1 MNKYPE
7 YQIKIIETPR
17 DGMQGIESFIP
28 TQQKIDYINLLL
40 RCGFDTVEVGS
51 FVSHKNIPQMKDTA
65 EVLEK
70 LDLSVTK
77 SKIAVLV
84 ANLKGGKMAAGF
96 DQVDEIFFPFSTSP
110 TFLKKNLNATIK
122 EAEKTVDELQNLCE
136 KNDKKLVTYLS
147 MGFGDPYGD
156 EWSIELLHIWIDKL
170 KSKGLSIIPLSDI
183 MGDASPELIAEV
195 FSQLTASFPDIEF
208 GLHLHA
214 LAGQAHD
221 KIDAAWQTGI
231 RRFDTVINGMG
242 GCPMTGKELV
252 GNLALET
259 LLYYCAE
266 KNIETNLKESMLEQA
281 RRMIQKEFLKYLLAN

>member
-1 MNKYPE
+1 M
-7 YQIKIIETPR
+7 KIIETPR
-17 DGMQGIESFIP
+17 DGMQGIERFIP
-28 TQQKIDYINLLL
+28 SLKKIGYINLLL
-40 RCGFDTVEVGS
+40 QCGFDTVEVGS
-51 FVSHKNIPQMKDTA
+51 FVSPKAIPQMKDTS
-65 EVLEK
+65 EVLDK
-70 LDLSVTK
+70 LDLSLTK

-84 ANLKGGKMAAGF
+84 ANLKGGKIAARF
-96 DQVDEIFFPFSTSP
+96 DQVDELFFPFSTSP

-122 EAEKTVDELQNLCE
+122 KAEKTIDELQNLCV
-136 KNDKKLVTYLS
+136 KNNKKLVTYLS

-183 MGDASPELIAEV
+183 MGDASPQLITEV
-195 FSQLTASFPDIEF
+195 FSKLTASFPDMEF

-214 LAGQAHD
+214 LAGQEHD
-221 KIDAAWQTGI
+221 KIDAAWWAGI

-252 GNLALET
+252 GNLSLET

-266 KNIETNLKESMLEQA
+266 KNIETNIKESMIKQA
-281 RRMIQKEFLKYLLAN
+281 IRMIQKDFLKYLLAN

>member
-1 MNKYPE
+1 M
-7 YQIKIIETPR
+7 KIIETPR
-17 DGMQGIESFIP
+17 DGMQGIEIFIP
-28 TQQKIDYINLLL
+28 TQKKIDYINLLL

-51 FVSHKNIPQMKDTA
+51 FVSPVVIPQMKDTA

-70 LDLSVTK
+70 LDLSLAK

-84 ANLKGGKMAAGF
+84 ANLKGGKIAAGF

-110 TFLKKNLNATIK
+110 TFIKKNLNATIK
-122 EAEKTVDELQNLCE
+122 EAEKTVDELQNLCIKTGKE
-136 KNDKKLVTYLS
+136 LVVYLS

-156 EWSIELLHIWIDKL
+156 EWSIELLHIWVDKL
-170 KSKGLSIIPLSDI
+170 KNKGLSIIPLSDI
-183 MGDASPELIAEV
+183 MGDVSPELIAKV
-195 FSQLTASFPDIEF
+195 FSQLISSFPDVEF

-214 LAGQAHD
+214 LAGQEQN

-259 LLYYCAE
+259 LLKYCIE
-266 KNIETNLKESMLEQA
+266 NKIETGLYSGNLKQA
-281 RRMIQKEFLKYLLAN
+281 QNYQLLK

>member
-1 MNKYPE
+1 MNKNLGQE
-7 YQIKIIETPR
+7 IKIIETPR
-17 DGMQGIESFIP
+17 DGMQGIERFIP
-28 TQQKIDYINLLL
+28 TQNKIEYINLLL
-40 RCGFDTVEVGS
+40 QCGFNTVEVGS
-51 FVSHKNIPQMKDTA
+51 FVSPLAIPQMKDTA

-70 LDLSVTK
+70 LDLSLTK

-84 ANLKGGKMAAGF
+84 ANLKGGKIAAEF
-96 DQVDEIFFPFSTSP
+96 DQVDELFYPFSTSP

-122 EAEKTVDELQNLCE
+122 EAEKTVDELQNLCV

-156 EWSIELLHIWIDKL
+156 EWSIELLHVWVEKL

-183 MGDASPELIAEV
+183 MGDASPQLIAEV
-195 FSQLTASFPDIEF
+195 FSQLIASFPDVEF

-214 LAGQAHD
+214 LAGQESD
-221 KIDAAWQTGI
+221 KVDAAWQTGI

-259 LLYYCAE
+259 LLNYCAE
-266 KNIETNLKESMLEQA
+266 KNIETNIKKSILEQA
-281 RRMIQKEFLKYLLAN
+281 RRMIQKDFLKYLFA

>member
-1 MNKYPE
+1 MNKNLRQE
-7 YQIKIIETPR
+7 IKIIETPR
-17 DGMQGIESFIP
+17 DGMQGIERFIP
-28 TQQKIDYINLLL
+28 TQNKIAYINLLL
-40 RCGFDTVEVGS
+40 QCGFDTVEVGS
-51 FVSHKNIPQMKDTA
+51 FVSSKAIPQMRDTA

-70 LDLSVTK
+70 LDLSLTK

-96 DQVDEIFFPFSTSP
+96 DQVDELFYPFSTSP

-122 EAEKTVDELQNLCE
+122 EAEKTVDELQNLCV

-156 EWSIELLHIWIDKL
+156 KWSIDLLYEWVDKL

-195 FSQLTASFPDIEF
+195 FSQLITSFPDIEF

-214 LAGQAHD
+214 LAGQEYD
-221 KIDAAWQTGI
+221 KIDAAWQAGV

-266 KNIETNLKESMLEQA
+266 KNIETNIKKSILEQA
-281 RRMIQKEFLKYLLAN
+281 RRMIQKDFLKYLLAN